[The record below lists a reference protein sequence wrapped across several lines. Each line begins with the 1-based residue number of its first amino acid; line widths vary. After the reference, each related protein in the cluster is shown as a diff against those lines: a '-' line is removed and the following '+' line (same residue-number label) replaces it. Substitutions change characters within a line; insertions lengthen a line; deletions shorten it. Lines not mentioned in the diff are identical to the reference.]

1 MENDR
6 FKKRIRRVASVS
18 IVILLLYLVLPLS
31 LCAGNFCAGFA
42 DGFNSAESPG
52 KGWLID
58 LILLLMLAVAGIGA
72 VIDSLRLLFSMRK
85 GETPFTVENGRRIGR
100 TGVLLMV
107 LEPLL
112 MLEGLVSEGEFPSVY
127 GISFAAGLI
136 MCNVALLF
144 GYGAHLQ
151 QESDET
157 L

>member
-18 IVILLLYLVLPLS
+18 IVILLLYLLLPLS
-31 LCAGNFCAGFA
+31 VCVRNFGEGFV
-42 DGFNSAESPG
+42 DGFNSAESLG
-52 KGWLID
+52 KGDVLE

-72 VIDSLRLLFSMRK
+72 VVDSLRLLFGIRK
-85 GETPFTVENGRRIGR
+85 GGTPFTVENGRRIGR

-112 MLEGLVSEGEFPSVY
+112 MLEGLVSEGELPSVY